1 MTKDP
6 FLLGSLHHFWTAWL
20 FTCALLRLFASFFLS
35 LDGFFCPHE
44 HLLTVPAN
52 AYETLIMRQAVQI
65 LSLYQLIYSSQQ
77 PVKQD

>member
-6 FLLGSLHHFWTAWL
+6 FFLGSLRHSWTAWPL
-20 FTCALLRLFASFFLS
+20 TCALLCLFASFFLS

-44 HLLTVPAN
+44 HLLSVPAN
-52 AYETLIMRQAVQI
+52 AYETLIMCQAVQI